1 MILTKQYVCRCLFRL
16 LTHNQALKRKWILG
30 DQPDVEGKS
39 PKAHAAANQEL
50 VNWKM
55 LFSLLNTFFP
65 LSSWQSLWHTLGALV
80 WKFTY
85 CHSGDNRWSLSPHA
99 TSFKFPRGGTFFSW
113 SGSHSGL
120 LESDLLVYSYNSD
133 VLKLCLELG
142 LSQVHLSLIGTMR
155 EWGNNFP
162 QLLDS
167 SERWPFQDLMSTIW
181 RSRLSTQLTSHY
193 LNHEQDRNPYLIL
206 KSDDVWWENQSCVV
220 NQGQATI
227 WRKAP

>member
-1 MILTKQYVCRCLFRL
+1 
-16 LTHNQALKRKWILG
+16 
-30 DQPDVEGKS
+30 
-39 PKAHAAANQEL
+39 
-50 VNWKM
+50 M

-99 TSFKFPRGGTFFSW
+99 TSFKFRRTEQFFSW
-113 SGSHSGL
+113 SGSHSGS

-133 VLKLCLELG
+133 VLKLCLELD
-142 LSQVHLSLIGTMR
+142 LSQSHLSVIGTMS

-162 QLLDS
+162 QSRDS

-181 RSRLSTQLTSHY
+181 HNRLSTQLTSHY
-193 LNHEQDRNPYLIL
+193 LNHEQDRNPDLIL

-220 NQGQATI
+220 NQGQAAI
-227 WRKAP
+227 WRKAPQLR